1 MIRYNLRYRGP
12 YEYDKLL
19 ISVLQLANEIKYST
33 KQTTDG
39 NLNLLGDSS
48 KKLKTMFEQLTG
60 EEGLLNDFLKLKLKI
75 EGDINE

>member
-33 KQTTDG
+33 RQVEDG
-39 NLNLLGDSS
+39 ELNLLGDSN
-48 KKLKTMFEQLTG
+48 KKLKNMFDQLTE
-60 EEGLLNDFLKLKLKI
+60 EEGLLNNFLKLKLKI

>member
-39 NLNLLGDSS
+39 NLNLLGDSN